1 MMPVAYATFF
11 SKTSEILV
19 AEEDFIV
26 YVVLV
31 YYVNVSV
38 ITPICEIYIYMKSAL
53 RKRSLSTVLAV
64 LIGAILVASLA
75 LGRGI
80 LYDQEQHSAYAIAS
94 PFYHYDPYFVAT
106 GSSYSVKGD
115 DPSLRLTKFTLAAWF
130 NTTKDYSG
138 DANIVNKGGMGN
150 DSFGQNLNYG
160 LYFDGEEH
168 IKAGFETQNSTDYF
182 VISPSSYND
191 GLWHYAVLS
200 YDGSTLRLYVDGQQ
214 VAFNSTSGAIPDNTG
229 TQSLR
234 VGPNSLQPDGYFN
247 GSVDEVRIWNRS
259 LTTVE
264 VTDAYNTGNFDTT
277 GQLIVMR
284 FGGSG
289 PTFSPVASQLGT
301 FYYPWY
307 GGKDNGYESWSEDDH
322 SPPESWRSNYLPD
335 IDPMKFDPTN
345 ELYDSGDP
353 AVIKKQLGWMKEAGI
368 QFGVASWFGPESGS
382 DDYMRTIFS
391 TVMPASDNPHPDM
404 KWAMLYEDEGGS
416 GNPSVDTIV
425 GDLNYIQQTY
435 VSKPYYLKTDGK
447 PVIFVY
453 NSDATTDEEALDDL
467 ARWKEARAK
476 TGFYVV
482 MLDSP
487 VHVSPL
493 DAGANPADVDSWYR
507 YVPGKYFDQL
517 GSYSAS
523 VSAGY
528 WKYDDDPE
536 LAEGRDPVQ
545 FETAVQQ
552 LKVANV
558 PLKLI
563 TTWNEY
569 PEGSGVEPA
578 TEIIQDD
585 ENGYSLQTNT
595 EWKPSTVWIDILGK
609 YF

>member
-1 MMPVAYATFF
+1 
-11 SKTSEILV
+11 
-19 AEEDFIV
+19 
-26 YVVLV
+26 
-31 YYVNVSV
+31 VNVSV

-64 LIGAILVASLA
+64 LIGAILIASLA
-75 LGRGI
+75 LGRGV
-80 LYDQEQHSAYAIAS
+80 LYDQKQQSAYAIAS

-130 NTTKDYSG
+130 KTTKNYSG
-138 DANIVNKGGMGN
+138 DAYIVNKGGMGT
-150 DSFGQNLNYG
+150 DSFGQNFNYG
-160 LYFDGEEH
+160 LYLDREEH

-214 VAFNSTSGAIPDNTG
+214 VAFKSTSGAIPDNTG

-234 VGPNSLQPDGYFN
+234 VGANSLQLDGYFT
-247 GSVDEVRIWNRS
+247 GSVDEVRIWNRA
-259 LTTVE
+259 LTTAE

-335 IDPMKFDPTN
+335 IDPTNFDPTN

-353 AVIKKQLGWMKEAGI
+353 ALIKKQLGWMKQAGI

-382 DDYMRTIFS
+382 DDYMRIIFS
-391 TVMPASDNPHPDM
+391 TIMPASDNPHPDM

-416 GNPSVDTIV
+416 DNPSVDTIV

-435 VSKPYYLKTDGK
+435 VSKPYYLKIDGK

-467 ARWKEARAK
+467 ARWKEARTK

-482 MLDSP
+482 MLDSH

-536 LAEGRDPVQ
+536 SAEGRDPVQ
-545 FETAVQQ
+545 FETAVQR

-578 TEIIQDD
+578 TEVIQDD
-585 ENGYSLQTNT
+585 ENGFRLQTNT

>member
-1 MMPVAYATFF
+1 M
-11 SKTSEILV
+11 
-19 AEEDFIV
+19 
-26 YVVLV
+26 
-31 YYVNVSV
+31 NVSV

-64 LIGAILVASLA
+64 FIGAILVASLA
-75 LGRGI
+75 LGSGI
-80 LYDQEQHSAYAIAS
+80 LYDQEQQSAYAIAS
-94 PFYHYDPYFVAT
+94 PFYHYEPYFVAT

-160 LYFDGEEH
+160 LYLDGEEH

-182 VISPSSYND
+182 VISPSSYSD

-234 VGPNSLQPDGYFN
+234 VGANPLQPDGYFN
-247 GSVDEVRIWNRS
+247 GTVDEVRIWNRS

-289 PTFSPVASQLGT
+289 STFSPVASQLGT

-307 GGKDNGYESWSEDDH
+307 GGKDNEYDSWSADDH
-322 SPPESWRSNYLPD
+322 SPPESWRSHYLPD

-353 AVIKKQLGWMKEAGI
+353 AVIKKQLGWMKQAGI

-382 DDYMRTIFS
+382 DDDMRTIFS

-435 VSKPYYLKTDGK
+435 VSKPYYLKIDGK

-507 YVPGKYFDQL
+507 YVPGKYFDQV

-523 VSAGY
+523 VSPGY

-578 TEIIQDD
+578 TRVIQDD
-585 ENGYSLQTNT
+585 ENGYRLQTNT
-595 EWKPSTVWIDILGK
+595 GWKPSTLWIDILGK